1 MTTNDAP
8 VADPPA
14 PFFGLFRSF
23 RDLNLPLTRVGDLYE
38 APNAAVYDRL
48 LGADKHDIPEYLR
61 LAEQQG
67 GRVLELACGSGR
79 IALPLAHAGHEVV
92 GVDLA
97 PDMLAR
103 LRHRLQGDERL
114 RSLVTVVEGDMT
126 APPVEGPFAL
136 AVLGATSVCLLP
148 TREDRRR
155 SFAAV
160 RELLAPDGLF
170 ALDHVQTSPETL
182 RAQDAETL
190 TAAGPVGNGTVI
202 TLLGRRWDPERDV
215 QHVNFYTEVVDPQG
229 VTQRILGSTTKVVVD
244 GEALK
249 ADLRDAGLEVV
260 DERVTATAGA
270 DEAPEEVR
278 LLVCRRA

>member
-1 MTTNDAP
+1 MTTTDGP
-8 VADPPA
+8 PADPSA
-14 PFFGLFRSF
+14 PFFGLFRGF
-23 RDLNLPLTRVGDLYE
+23 HDLDLPLTRVGDLYE

-48 LGADKHDIPEYLR
+48 LGADQHDIPEYLR

-103 LRHRLQGDERL
+103 LRHRLQADERL
-114 RSLVTVVEGDMT
+114 AFLVTVVHGDMT
-126 APPVEGPFAL
+126 APPVQGPFAL
-136 AVLGATSVCLLP
+136 VVLGATSVCLLP
-148 TREDRRR
+148 TRADRRR
-155 SFAAV
+155 AFAAV

-170 ALDHVQTSPETL
+170 ALDHVRTSSETL

-190 TAAGPVGNGTVI
+190 TAGGPVGSGTVI

-215 QHVNFYTEVVDPQG
+215 QHVNFYTEIVDAQG
-229 VTQRILGSTTKVVVD
+229 VTQRILGSTTKAVVD
-244 GEALK
+244 GEALRE
-249 ADLRDAGLEVV
+249 DLRESGLELVE
-260 DERVTATAGA
+260 ERTTAAAGA
-270 DEAPEEVR
+270 DEPSEEVR